1 MMETVLE
8 SRGKVFSNPLSVMRP
23 SITLPNFIFKI
34 VLQALCKKSFRA
46 PVTPCFQHIL
56 PHNSYGPIEQEILKK
71 ALSESSC

>member
-23 SITLPNFIFKI
+23 SITLPNFKFKI
-34 VLQALCKKSFRA
+34 VLQALYKKSFRA